1 VVVVVLEGV
10 LEATELLVLAVSDVE
25 AVPLVELER
34 SDVEELLGLVEVDE
48 ELLGLVDVVEDE
60 LGLVLLATEGLLS
73 VRPVGV
79 VLCCC

>member
-1 VVVVVLEGV
+1 VVVLLEGV
-10 LEATELLVLAVSDVE
+10 LEATELLVPAVSDVE

-34 SDVEELLGLVEVDE
+34 SDVEVELLGLVDD

-60 LGLVLLATEGLLS
+60 LGLVLLATEELLS